1 MKGLKVIKLSEVI
14 DNYVW
19 RSGGDLRQHRK
30 ILKDTVKEF
39 VDDLKELFDPGQLI
53 EKWEGVLNS

>member
-1 MKGLKVIKLSEVI
+1 VIKLSEVI